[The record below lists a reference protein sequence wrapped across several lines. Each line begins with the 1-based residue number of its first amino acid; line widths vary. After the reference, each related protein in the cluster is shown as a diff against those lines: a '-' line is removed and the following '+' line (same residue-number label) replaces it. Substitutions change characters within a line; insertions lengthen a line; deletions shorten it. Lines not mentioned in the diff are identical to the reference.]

1 MSKKVISLLLLLVV
15 FVGTLAASITLRYQN
30 DDSQTYKF
38 KVKVGGSTSEVEF
51 GASRTASITIY
62 QGSYEEAI
70 ITCKC
75 GDVKVKQGD
84 HIRIKDGC
92 IKVE

>member
-1 MSKKVISLLLLLVV
+1 MTKKVVSLLLLLVV
-15 FVGTLAASITLRYQN
+15 FIGTLSAAITLRYQN

-38 KVKVGGSTSEVEF
+38 KVKISGSTTEVEF
-51 GASRTASITIY
+51 GGSRTASVTI
-62 QGSYEEAI
+62 QGSAEEAI

-92 IKVE
+92 IKVQ